1 MTSRRSISLFFV
13 LILISSL
20 VLVSCQ
26 TGAVDLSPTPEQAD
40 PSLTASLPEPT
51 LTPTVTPTLEPAAL
65 QVNGE
70 VVPIWRYEGELA
82 RYQAAYPEAG
92 PAEAR
97 AAVIDALVAET
108 LLAQAA
114 RENGFTLSEEDLQ
127 ARLEELVAAAGGE
140 QAFEAWLAQ
149 NHFDREQFTR
159 ALRSSMEASW
169 QRDQIAASVPEE
181 MEQIHARQI
190 LFDRRETA
198 DQYYQRYQNVSN
210 FSEVFENH
218 AWQFDPLTGGDLG
231 WFPPG
236 YLTVPELD
244 QALASLQAGQL
255 TSVVETELGYHIVYV
270 IERGLHPLSPDA
282 RLTLQRAAVEA
293 WLQER
298 LGQSQVEDFTG

>member
-51 LTPTVTPTLEPAAL
+51 LTPTVTPTPEPAAL

-159 ALRSSMEASW
+159 RCVRPWRPAGSGINRRLCSG
-169 QRDQIAASVPEE
+169 E

-190 LFDRRETA
+190 L
-198 DQYYQRYQNVSN
+198 S
-210 FSEVFENH
+210 
-218 AWQFDPLTGGDLG
+218 TGGRPRTSITSG
-231 WFPPG
+231 TRTSQTFPRCSKTTPG
-236 YLTVPELD
+236 SST
-244 QALASLQAGQL
+244 
-255 TSVVETELGYHIVYV
+255 
-270 IERGLHPLSPDA
+270 R
-282 RLTLQRAAVEA
+282 
-293 WLQER
+293 
-298 LGQSQVEDFTG
+298 